1 MNQQRTVI
9 YDQRREILLS
19 DNISDKIEGM
29 IISSVG
35 ENFDFYFD
43 GDDKQNYRPAEFA
56 QYYHGIL
63 TDGKALEYT
72 DSELENFD
80 KDSERSRFI
89 DKALEIYHCKDAV
102 FAEALGMPD
111 IVREIEKSVL
121 LENVDKAWM
130 EHLEAMDDL
139 KDYVGLNSYAQID
152 PVAVYRIES
161 ADMFDSM
168 SHDIRENTV
177 RKILTVFP
185 TRKPIKR
192 VEVAR
197 ETGTGASIP
206 APKKPVVKNPSFKTS
221 KDFPHG

>member
-1 MNQQRTVI
+1 
-9 YDQRREILLS
+9 
-19 DNISDKIEGM
+19 
-29 IISSVG
+29 
-35 ENFDFYFD
+35 
-43 GDDKQNYRPAEFA
+43 
-56 QYYHGIL
+56 
-63 TDGKALEYT
+63 
-72 DSELENFD
+72 
-80 KDSERSRFI
+80 
-89 DKALEIYHCKDAV
+89 
-102 FAEALGMPD
+102 MPD

-139 KDYVGLNSYAQID
+139 KDYVGLNSYAQRD

-206 APKKPVVKNPSFKTS
+206 APKKPVVKKVVLPGRNDPCHCGSGK
-221 KDFPHG
+221 KYKNCHLMQDKAGN